1 MSRTP
6 FKLVSTEPALEQ
18 ALEAIS
24 RSPVVGVDT
33 ETTALSPFQGAVRL
47 LQLATREQSFVIDL
61 FQLPAVRHRGLRELL
76 SSTQPIKVFHN
87 AKFDL
92 KMLLH
97 HFDLE
102 VRGLFDTLLASQL
115 IGAGRNE
122 GGHGLAAVSDRHL
135 GELVDK
141 SMQVSDW
148 SGRLTDAQYE
158 YAGKD
163 AELMLPLYEKLSAGL
178 RELSLEDVATLEFE
192 CVLPIAAMELAG
204 MALDADCWRGLVV
217 NLERAHDVLSDQ
229 LKRELAAGIPQLTLF
244 GEPPNIN
251 LDSPTQVTEALAH
264 MGIKVEGTRSW
275 QLQPLAKD
283 HPAIEKLLEYRS
295 VQKLLSSYGL
305 ALLEHINPVT
315 GRIHADFRQMGAT
328 GGRMSCSD
336 PNLQQVPNTP
346 EYRSCFR
353 APAGRKLVIAD
364 YSQIELRIL
373 ADWSQDTALV
383 KALLSGEDLHCVT
396 ASQMFG
402 ISLEQV
408 SKDQRAAAKQLNYGI
423 MYGLG
428 AQGLGARIGCSLEEA
443 EGLLRKYFEAYS
455 GVAAFLRDAADRAV
469 GDRESRTRSGRLIYF
484 SFDANDRSQVGATQ
498 RLGKNAPIQGSSA
511 DIIKRALALL
521 YDALKP
527 IDAKIV
533 NCIHDEIVVEAAET
547 QAEECAAILDR
558 EMIAAA
564 REFIRSVPVTVD
576 ITIGDAWL
584 K

>member
-1 MSRTP
+1 VSRTP
-6 FKLVSTEPALEQ
+6 FKVVSGKPALEQ
-18 ALEAIS
+18 AIAAVS
-24 RSPVVGVDT
+24 SQSVVGVDT
-33 ETTALSPFQGAVRL
+33 ETTSLSPFDGNIRL
-47 LQLATREQSFVIDL
+47 LQLSTPEQNFVIDL
-61 FQLPAVRHRGLRELL
+61 YKVPALKHRGLRELL
-76 SSTQPIKVFHN
+76 SSESPIKVFHN

-92 KMLLH
+92 KMFLH
-97 HFDLE
+97 HFNLE
-102 VRGLFDTLLASQL
+102 VDGIFDTLLASQL

-141 SMQVSDW
+141 SLQISDW
-148 SGRLTDAQYE
+148 SGDLSEAQYE
-158 YAGKD
+158 YAARD
-163 AELMLPLYEKLSAGL
+163 AGLMIPLYARLAAAL
-178 RELSLEDVATLEFE
+178 HELSLEFVARLEFE
-192 CVLPIAAMELAG
+192 CILPLAAMELAG
-204 MALDADCWRGLVV
+204 MSLDAECWRALVV
-217 NLERAHDVLSDQ
+217 NLERAHELLSDE
-229 LKRELAAGIPQLTLF
+229 LRRILAAGIPQLTLF

-251 LDSPTQVTEALAH
+251 LDSPTQVIDALAN

-275 QLQPLAKD
+275 QLQPLSKQ
-283 HPAIEKLLEYRS
+283 HPAVEKLLEYRS

-305 ALLEHINPVT
+305 ALLEHINPFT
-315 GRIHADFRQMGAT
+315 GRIHADFRQLGAT

-353 APAGRKLVIAD
+353 APIGRKLIIAD

-402 ISLEQV
+402 IELEEV
-408 SKDQRAAAKQLNYGI
+408 TKDQRAAAKQLNYGI

-443 EGLLRKYFEAYS
+443 EGLLRKYFDAYS
-455 GVAAFLRDAADRAV
+455 GVAGFLRDAADRAV
-469 GDRESRTRSGRLIYF
+469 GDRESRTRSGRLIYS

-511 DIIKRALALL
+511 DITKRALGLL
-521 YDALKP
+521 YKALKQT
-527 IDAKIV
+527 DAKIV
-533 NCIHDEIVVEAAET
+533 NCIHDEIVVEVAEGG
-547 QAEECAAILDR
+547 ADECAAIVER
-558 EMIAAA
+558 EMVAAA
-564 REFIRSVPVTVD
+564 REFIRSVPVSVD
-576 ITIGDAWL
+576 TAIADAWL

>member
-1 MSRTP
+1 
-6 FKLVSTEPALEQ
+6 
-18 ALEAIS
+18 
-24 RSPVVGVDT
+24 
-33 ETTALSPFQGAVRL
+33 VRL
-47 LQLATREQSFVIDL
+47 IQLATPDQTFVIDL
-61 FQLPAVRHRGLRELL
+61 FQFPALEHRGLRELL
-76 SSTQPIKVFHN
+76 SFDQPIKAFHN
-87 AKFDL
+87 AKFDV

-97 HFDLE
+97 HFDVE
-102 VRGLFDTLLASQL
+102 VRGLFDTYLTSQL
-115 IGAGRNE
+115 IGAGRTE

-141 SMQVSDW
+141 SMQLSDW
-148 SGRLTDAQYE
+148 SGPLSDGQYE
-158 YAGKD
+158 YAAKD
-163 AELMLPLYEKLSAGL
+163 AALMLPLYARLSARL
-178 RELSLEDVATLEFE
+178 YELSLQEVARLEFD
-192 CVLPIAAMELAG
+192 CVLPMAAMELAG
-204 MALDADCWRGLVV
+204 MALDAECWRHLVV
-217 NLERAHDVLSDQ
+217 NLERAHELLSDE
-229 LKRELAAGIPQLTLF
+229 LKRELAAGVPQLTLF

-251 LDSPTQVTEALAH
+251 LDSPTQVMEALER

-275 QLQPLAKD
+275 QLQPLSKE

-295 VQKLLSSYGL
+295 VQKLLSSYGAAVL
-305 ALLEHINPVT
+305 DHMNPVT

-346 EYRSCFR
+346 EYRACFR

-383 KALLSGEDLHCVT
+383 KALMSGEDLHRVT
-396 ASQMFG
+396 ASQMLG
-402 ISLEQV
+402 IALEEV
-408 SKDQRAAAKQLNYGI
+408 SKEQRAAAKQLNYGI

-443 EGLLRKYFEAYS
+443 EVLLRKYFDAYS
-455 GVAAFLRDAADRAV
+455 GVASFLRDAAERAV
-469 GDRESRTRSGRLIYF
+469 TDRETRTRSGRLIYF
-484 SFDANDRSQVGATQ
+484 SFDANDRAQVAGAQ

-511 DIIKRALALL
+511 DITKRSLALL
-521 YDALKP
+521 YEALKP

-533 NCIHDEIVVEAAET
+533 NCIHDEIVIEAAEE
-547 QAEECAAILDR
+547 QAEEVAAILER
-558 EMIAAA
+558 EMIEAA

-576 ITIGDAWL
+576 VAIADAWL

>member
-1 MSRTP
+1 MP
-6 FKLVSTEPALEQ
+6 FRVVNSDKALEQ
-18 ALEAIS
+18 ALGAVS
-24 RSPVVGVDT
+24 RCSVIGVDT
-33 ETTALSPFQGAVRL
+33 ETTSLSPFQGEVRL
-47 LQLATREQSFVIDL
+47 LQIATPEQSFVIDL
-61 FQLPAVRHRGLRELL
+61 FEFPALKHRGLRELL
-76 SSTQPIKVFHN
+76 SSAEPVKVFHN

-97 HFDLE
+97 HFGLE
-102 VRGLFDTLLASQL
+102 VRGVFDTLLASQL

-141 SMQVSDW
+141 SLQISDW
-148 SGRLTDAQYE
+148 SGPLSDAQYE
-158 YAGKD
+158 YAAKD
-163 AELMLPLYEKLSAGL
+163 AELMLPLFEKLTASL
-178 RELSLEDVATLEFE
+178 RELGLEEVAALEFQ
-192 CVLPIAAMELAG
+192 CILPMAAMELAG
-204 MALDADCWRGLVV
+204 MSLNADCWRALVV

-229 LKRELAAGIPQLTLF
+229 LRRELAAGVLQLSLF

-251 LDSPTQVTEALAH
+251 LDSPTQVTDALAN

-283 HPAIEKLLEYRS
+283 HPAIEKLLEYRT

-305 ALLEHINPVT
+305 ALLDHINPAT

-353 APAGRKLVIAD
+353 PPAGRKLVIAD

-396 ASQMFG
+396 ASQMLG
-402 ISLEQV
+402 IPLEEV

-428 AQGLGARIGCSLEEA
+428 AQGLGARIGCPLDEA

-484 SFDANDRSQVGATQ
+484 NFDASDRSQVGSIQ

-521 YDALKP
+521 YEALKP
-527 IDAKIV
+527 LDADIV
-533 NCIHDEIVVEAAET
+533 NCIHDEIVVEASEAH
-547 QAEECAAILDR
+547 AEECAAILDR
-558 EMIAAA
+558 EMVAAA

-576 ITIGDAWL
+576 IAIGDTWL